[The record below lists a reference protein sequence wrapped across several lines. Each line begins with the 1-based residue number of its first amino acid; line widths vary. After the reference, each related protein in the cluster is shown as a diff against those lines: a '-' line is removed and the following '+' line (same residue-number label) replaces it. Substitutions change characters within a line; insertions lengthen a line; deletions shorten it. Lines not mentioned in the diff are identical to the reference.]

1 MAGMYSAPPKAIQTM
16 REEVE
21 RKVKLATRNL
31 NFLRN
36 KTNIS
41 VETLAN
47 NANIDYTRLTFIF
60 DLGDGIFLD
69 EFLRLVQTL
78 NEMCGLNFSIID
90 YITIEF

>member
-47 NANIDYTRLTFIF
+47 NANIDYTRLN
-60 DLGDGIFLD
+60 G
-69 EFLRLVQTL
+69 LRWCRILAMV
-78 NEMCGLNFSIID
+78 CF
-90 YITIEF
+90 